1 MMTSRTVANALLHE
15 LSFCDGEAHPADNPH
30 SFAFELDFEPE
41 RVWPDMP
48 FDTSSPLARY
58 PISARDEVLEVVG
71 AVARLSGA
79 RAPRALDFI
88 NAHMKEVLVCRSSA
102 IDGASSASNREHVGS
117 CVLTNMHAPADRVL
131 VCAEALVH
139 ESIHQYLYKTEVESG
154 NFCDLGEERTYRS
167 PWSGN
172 RIPLHSLIH
181 ACFVWYGLLTFWCQL
196 AQSADVEEE
205 AFLVREKASQ
215 VMFGFAFVHQ
225 MLADPAFPP
234 GSVKPDIVALIDRI
248 AQHMSTPGFH
258 AAQPRTLQD
267 LLRRWESGDWIP
279 HLAASLRRVEAF
291 DLA

>member
-1 MMTSRTVANALLHE
+1 MTSRTVANALLHE
-15 LSFCDGEAHPADNPH
+15 LSFYDGGARPADKPH
-30 SFAFELDFEPE
+30 TFTFALDFEPE

-58 PISARDEVLEVVG
+58 PISTRNEVAVVIG
-71 AVARLSGA
+71 AVARLAGA

-88 NAHMKEVLVCRSSA
+88 NAHMKKVLLCRSGA
-102 IDGASSASNREHVGS
+102 IDGASSASNRELVGF
-117 CVLTNMHAPADRVL
+117 CVLTNMHAPGDHVL

-154 NFCDLGEERTYRS
+154 NFCDLNEVRTYRS

-181 ACFVWYGLLTFWCQL
+181 ACFVWYGLLTFWCRL
-196 AQSADVEEE
+196 AQSAGVREE
-205 AFLVREKASQ
+205 ASLVREKASQ

-225 MLADPAFPP
+225 MLADPAFPL
-234 GSVKPDIVALIDRI
+234 GSVEPDIVALIDRI
-248 AQHMSTPGFH
+248 AQLMPTLDFSTDH
-258 AAQPRTLQD
+258 RCTLQD
-267 LLRRWESGDWIP
+267 LLRRWESGDWIQY
-279 HLAASLRRVEAF
+279 LTSSLQRIEAF